1 MHRKWKKQLCL
12 SDMASGP
19 WARKAI
25 PAAATWHGASDP
37 VQVKK
42 IYSPTTTYANQNPI
56 IPFCLF
62 YLELQNKISHDYVL
76 LKVVMLLFRRQILLP
91 MPYKQVASYFIPYI
105 LLASYFL
112 SRTRMLL
119 FLKKILYYN
128 VTFYLTFTKYKSYF
142 FENKSYFLYHINK
155 SQVTSYNLSCI
166 LLVCYFM
173 SEPRKLLFLK
183 SVYYNI
189 VFLTFTKYKS
199 YFS

>member
-76 LKVVMLLFRRQILLP
+76 LKVVMLLFQRQILFPL
-91 MPYKQVASYFIPYI
+91 PYKLVASYFISYI

-112 SRTRMLL
+112 SRTRTLL
-119 FLKKILYYN
+119 FLKILYYN
-128 VTFYLTFTKYKSYF
+128 VTFYLTLTKYKSYF
-142 FENKSYFLYHINK
+142 FKNKSYFLYHINK
-155 SQVTSYNLSCI
+155 SQVTSYHVSCI

-173 SEPRKLLFLK
+173 SQPRKLPFLIYL
-183 SVYYNI
+183 YYNI
-189 VFLTFTKYKS
+189 IFFN
-199 YFS
+199 FREI

>member
-12 SDMASGP
+12 SDMTWLLVRELGKQSL
-19 WARKAI
+19 R
-25 PAAATWHGASDP
+25 AATWHGASDP

-91 MPYKQVASYFIPYI
+91 LPYKQVASYFIPYI

-119 FLKKILYYN
+119 FLKNIVLQC
-128 VTFYLTFTKYKSYF
+128 
-142 FENKSYFLYHINK
+142 YFLFNFH
-155 SQVTSYNLSCI
+155 QV
-166 LLVCYFM
+166 
-173 SEPRKLLFLK
+173 
-183 SVYYNI
+183 
-189 VFLTFTKYKS
+189 
-199 YFS
+199 

>member
-12 SDMASGP
+12 SDVASGP
-19 WARKAI
+19 WARNAI
-25 PAAATWHGASDP
+25 LRAATCHGASDL

-76 LKVVMLLFRRQILLP
+76 LKVVMLLFQRQILLP
-91 MPYKQVASYFIPYI
+91 LPYKQVASYFIPYI

-112 SRTRMLL
+112 SQTKTLL
-119 FLKKILYYN
+119 FLKILYYN
-128 VTFYLTFTKYKSYF
+128 VTFYLTLTKYKSYF
-142 FENKSYFLYHINK
+142 FRNKSYFLYHINK
-155 SQVTSYNLSCI
+155 SQVTSYHVSCI

-173 SEPRKLLFLK
+173 SQPRKLLF
-183 SVYYNI
+183 
-189 VFLTFTKYKS
+189 F
-199 YFS
+199 